1 MSKSNRISPF
11 FISVL
16 AAVGFTVA
24 VCIFAFSC
32 QGAKLKFKTCFYF
45 VCYAMEDNSISAG
58 SISSA
63 VSAYGGA
70 GYIIEHGG
78 KYYITVSCYYEEKDA
93 ENVCRELKDRNLSCS
108 VLKIETEE
116 YRLKTSYAKKHA
128 ELYRGNLN
136 TLNSLARLA
145 YDCANALDTGAYNQS
160 NAKSVIA
167 DIKSGLKSLL
177 SANEN
182 KCFTIE
188 LKRLIAECDDAAGGI
203 IYSKDLRKLQ
213 IATADTIIHIELF

>member
-1 MSKSNRISPF
+1 MTKNNKISPF
-11 FISVL
+11 FISVVSV
-16 AAVGFTVA
+16 AVITVL
-24 VCIFAFSC
+24 VCIFAASC

-70 GYIIEHGG
+70 GYIMEHGG
-78 KYYITVSCYYEEKDA
+78 KYYVTVSCYYEEKDA
-93 ENVCRELKDRNLSCS
+93 ENVCRELKDRNLFCS

-116 YRLKTSYAKKHA
+116 YRLKTSNAKKHT

-136 TLNSLARLA
+136 TLNSLSRLA
-145 YDCANALDTGAYNQS
+145 YDCANALDTGEYNQS
-160 NAKSVIA
+160 KAKAVIA
-167 DIKSGLKSLL
+167 DIKSGLNSLL

-182 KCFTIE
+182 NCFTAE
-188 LKRLIAECDDAAGGI
+188 LRRLIAECGDAAGGI
-203 IYSKDLRKLQ
+203 VYSKDLRKLQ
-213 IATADTIIHIELF
+213 IAIADTIINTELF

>member
-1 MSKSNRISPF
+1 MSKNNRISPF
-11 FISVL
+11 FISVT
-16 AAVGFTVA
+16 AVALITVLVCVFA
-24 VCIFAFSC
+24 VSC
-32 QGAKLKFKTCFYF
+32 QGVKLKFNTCFYF

-70 GYIIEHGG
+70 GYILEHGG
-78 KYYITVSCYYEEKDA
+78 KYYITVSCYYDENDA
-93 ENVCRELKDRNLSCS
+93 ESVCRELKDRNLFCS
-108 VLKIETEE
+108 VLKIETKE
-116 YRLKTSYAKKHA
+116 YRLKTSYAKNHA

-145 YDCANALDTGAYNQS
+145 YDCANSLDTGAYSQS
-160 NAKSVIA
+160 NAKSVTA
-167 DIKSGLKSLL
+167 DIKSGLNSLL
-177 SANEN
+177 SANQN
-182 KCFTIE
+182 NCFTVE

-213 IATADTIIHIELF
+213 IAIADTIINVQLF